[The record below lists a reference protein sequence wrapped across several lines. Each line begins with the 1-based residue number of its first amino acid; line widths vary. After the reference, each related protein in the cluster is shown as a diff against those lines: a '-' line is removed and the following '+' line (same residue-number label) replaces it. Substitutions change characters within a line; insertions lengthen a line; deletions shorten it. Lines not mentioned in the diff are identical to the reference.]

1 MTIDQLMVILETN
14 NFVVPG
20 KSELLREHIL
30 KLDGLPHP
38 VHPEQPAPV
47 VGKAVPVV
55 VKPVPVVP
63 VPAPVPPASP
73 YVAPIQS
80 K

>member
-47 VGKAVPVV
+47 VGK
-55 VKPVPVVP
+55 PVPVVP